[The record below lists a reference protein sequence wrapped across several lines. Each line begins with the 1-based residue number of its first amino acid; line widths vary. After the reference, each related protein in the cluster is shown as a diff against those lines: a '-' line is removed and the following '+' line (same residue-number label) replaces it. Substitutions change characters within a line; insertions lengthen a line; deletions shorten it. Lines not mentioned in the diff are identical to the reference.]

1 MGQLEKYGLYVMCL
15 VIFLILGVTLWG
27 EPANAT
33 RTASRQ
39 QAAVVEGASGPMEAS
54 FRGRTGRETLDA
66 LLRPESRPTPEPQP
80 QRQPPQPTQ
89 EPQPTQDPQPTTS
102 VSPEPAPVV
111 SRPETT
117 TYTIKKDDTLGLI
130 AQRQLGSAK
139 FARRI
144 EELNPGVDPNR
155 LQIGKPLIL
164 PPRAEEAPKKESPN
178 KAVASGAYRTYR
190 VRKGDTMEK
199 VAQSQLGSR
208 SRWVDVRKM
217 NPNVDPRRM
226 QIGGTIKLPLQ

>member
-80 QRQPPQPTQ
+80 ETPQPETP
-89 EPQPTQDPQPTTS
+89 PQPTQDPQPTTS
-102 VSPEPAPVV
+102 VSPEPAPVL
-111 SRPETT
+111 SRPATT
-117 TYTIKKDDTLGLI
+117 TYKIKKGDTLGLI
-130 AQRQLGSAK
+130 AQRQLGSA
-139 FARRI
+139 RLVGRI
-144 EELNPGVDPNR
+144 KELNPGVDENK

-164 PPRAEEAPKKESPN
+164 PPRAEEAPKQESPN

-190 VRKGDTMEK
+190 VRKGDSLEK
-199 VAQSQLGSR
+199 IAQSQLGSR